1 MNSFYLKIFNKLRAV
16 YNIIIREIICFLF
29 LIIVEYLGFI
39 YFDKANDITFPGE
52 YKLIKLSP
60 NWRQNAEKENC

>member
-1 MNSFYLKIFNKLRAV
+1 MNSFYLK
-16 YNIIIREIICFLF
+16 IIREIICFLF

-39 YFDKANDITFPGE
+39 HFDKANDITFPGE

>member
-1 MNSFYLKIFNKLRAV
+1 M
-16 YNIIIREIICFLF
+16 IIL
-29 LIIVEYLGFI
+29 EYQDFI